1 MSDLRAMLSQY
12 PIRTRLSLSGTIVVA
27 RDIAHAKILERLQ
40 SGKGKEYA
48 VEEVI

>member
-1 MSDLRAMLSQY
+1 VNLNQPMSDLRAMLSQY

-40 SGKGKEYA
+40 SGKG
-48 VEEVI
+48 EV